1 MKRVVAFVFCL
12 VFLWPLLSKTG
23 LLIWYKANQEFIAN
37 NYCENK
43 FNADREDCEGCCYVN
58 KQLNKIDG
66 ETKTATPQ
74 PKATENWNKELP
86 TFFYTESYLF
96 APAIISIPIE
106 FGQLASEALL
116 PYEQDLIKPPCA

>member
-1 MKRVVAFVFCL
+1 MKRVFAFVFCL

-74 PKATENWNKELP
+74 PKAPENWNKELP

-116 PYEQDLIKPPCA
+116 PHEQDLIKPPCA